1 MSNDRIAESFLQ
13 QWNANNKGIKVDQF
27 GILDVDS
34 VEKYGQGS
42 LFGDGQYSDRENQ
55 KKMFTQRVESEC
67 GANTHESGKGFGK
80 GNTCATGG
88 KATTKPSAKS
98 RQEMVDSGKNDD
110 YFRMGGKDLKSAAE
124 GGDDEAKAELNRRAQ
139 KKGRDLPYPEETPAE
154 GETKNVSFTYN
165 GKTINAEVSIGP
177 NGGLIKLTDE
187 NFEEIST
194 RGVTNE
200 EAGNYLLQ
208 VRNRMSDYQEHE
220 PDEYMIAGDDDPEAD
235 EELPEQRPWEGDD
248 VTGGEDYVSGSD
260 LVDTNGFK
268 SAQGDELIAEL
279 WSEGETSEIHL
290 YHSVDGKKTSVHSE
304 YQMDPKEAAA
314 QFDRIAK
321 GDGAGM
327 LKDLEAGQDDD
338 APVEEAPVEEA
349 PAEEAPA
356 EEAEATGENVTK
368 TFDFSPVG
376 LGPNAAEEFHSH
388 LVEAGLWVVPDF
400 EANRFNI
407 TGPEDKIQEAVS
419 GLYGRSAFEIDLP
432 EDSDYESTA
441 NDVRGLTEG
450 TLSDEAL
457 IDQTKVTKDGKEL
470 YIERH
475 EDRDDYMVQQQP
487 GRTYYAKDFE
497 DAKANYLKKLGLDPE
512 APAPEE
518 KPGAT
523 QEEAPEGNLDDNA
536 ITREKLLEDFNDLSN
551 ADIANMTA
559 EQLAELDTTIGDKS
573 MSIQRLERDR
583 RGEKQEYYAIDHGG
597 RFEGK
602 GRAFAYDPES
612 AKQRWNEI
620 ANQQADSQET
630 ADRINRGRD
639 RLLERRAQQEP
650 AQTLSYDE
658 LMETTDPREVLN
670 EYKREDDPDYAYA
683 RKSSVGNFGADVG
696 DSARHKRNMYA
707 DLDSVVNGADA
718 DKLMTA
724 KKILPFYP
732 NNISD
737 VAEHDPLGAIEAML
751 ALRAFPGQLKEDKRG
766 YHKFPSDSP
775 SDSSVMAIKYPGKKI
790 KQNSKQEQ
798 QKAYFQAVVDFQKFI
813 DKTAAESSS
822 YHDMGIADQAANWMR
837 EAAVKARAAGNG
849 VLYSVLADR
858 NNINKVRNSM
868 RFSSSSFG
876 LSKVGKLFEGAGLL
890 EPGMGYRDVSNS
902 REAYE
907 KMKDVAYSLSEGKSV
922 NAAFGQSKS
931 RGPREGAG
939 TADRSHRYTDH
950 AQRTGGPEATHG
962 GDFQKAMTYLENE
975 VKFRGLQWGNSVTDK
990 ERKHHATMLSDAML
1004 DLADVTGMPLD
1015 QMSFGGKLAMAVGA
1029 RGRGTAMA
1037 HYEPGYNTINLT
1049 RKNGIGSLAH
1059 EWGHAMDY
1067 LAGGGSPL
1075 TEGGTPYEGGG
1086 SVKAAIDKFNKA
1098 CETSGFLD
1106 AVKNS
1111 ESHKMNRKKGGDKA
1125 NYWTEPKEMFARSFE
1140 SWVAE
1145 KLNSSGRANTYLTAG
1160 ANVPTETSSGEYP
1173 TKAHMEVLS
1182 PIFEEVMDAYRKTKL
1197 QQDKPIKYSAEERH
1211 FLQERFLNL
1220 WSSI

>member
-13 QWNANNKGIKVDQF
+13 QWNANNKGIKADQF

-42 LFGDGQYSDRENQ
+42 LFGDGQHSDRENQ
-55 KKMFTQRVESEC
+55 KKMFGKPRAQSEC
-67 GANTHESGKGFGK
+67 GANTHDSGKGFGK

-88 KATTKPSAKS
+88 KATAKPSAKS

-124 GGDDEAKAELNRRAQ
+124 GGDDEAKAELNRRAE

-248 VTGGEDYVSGSD
+248 VTGGDDYVSGSD
-260 LVDTNGFK
+260 LVDTSGFK

-338 APVEEAPVEEA
+338 PADEA

-356 EEAEATGENVTK
+356 DNDQPKEGQQYRLTGGPDDPSVAGGNSWEE
-368 TFDFSPVG
+368 S
-376 LGPNAAEEFHSH
+376 
-388 LVEAGLWVVPDF
+388 
-400 EANRFNI
+400 
-407 TGPEDKIQEAVS
+407 
-419 GLYGRSAFEIDLP
+419 
-432 EDSDYESTA
+432 
-441 NDVRGLTEG
+441 
-450 TLSDEAL
+450 
-457 IDQTKVTKDGKEL
+457 KV
-470 YIERH
+470 
-475 EDRDDYMVQQQP
+475 
-487 GRTYYAKDFE
+487 
-497 DAKANYLKKLGLDPE
+497 DPE
-512 APAPEE
+512 EGLPGKSDAPEE
-518 KPGAT
+518 MPGAT
-523 QEEAPEGNLDDNA
+523 QEEASEAPALEEKPAQQGADADEMLAQVPDVASMDLENMTNEEMEEQTSVTFGGKTLKMVKEDNGELAVQLGGMRGWAKDTENA
-536 ITREKLLEDFNDLSN
+536 IRRYEEF
-551 ADIANMTA
+551 A
-559 EQLAELDTTIGDKS
+559 KS
-573 MSIQRLERDR
+573 HAYEVEASDR
-583 RGEKQEYYAIDHGG
+583 RRIG
-597 RFEGK
+597 RE
-602 GRAFAYDPES
+602 ALIE
-612 AKQRWNEI
+612 QR
-620 ANQQADSQET
+620 QQKSEVVK
-630 ADRINRGRD
+630 NM
-639 RLLERRAQQEP
+639 
-650 AQTLSYDE
+650 SYDE
-658 LMETTDPREVLN
+658 VMESDDPRGVLS
-670 EYKREDDPDYAYA
+670 EYKRVDDPDYDYA
-683 RKSSVGNFGADVG
+683 RKSVVGNFGDDVG
-696 DSARHKRNMYA
+696 DSARHKRNMYS
-707 DLDSVVNGADA
+707 DLDSVLSRPDA
-718 DKLMTA
+718 DKVMTA
-724 KKILPFYP
+724 KKILSFHP

-737 VAEHDPLGAIEAML
+737 VIEHDPMMGIFAPIILN
-751 ALRAFPGQLKEDKRG
+751 AFPGKLLGDKSSYGYGEEGKSKTVVGYINGEYVAVEQNTKED
-766 YHKFPSDSP
+766 
-775 SDSSVMAIKYPGKKI
+775 
-790 KQNSKQEQ
+790 Q
-798 QKAYFQAVVDFQKFI
+798 QKAYFKAVLDFQ
-813 DKTAAESSS
+813 
-822 YHDMGIADQAANWMR
+822 NWLDN
-837 EAAVKARAAGNG
+837 EAATRDSGDSGHRTLARDARNWLNVRASKELRAGNA
-849 VLYSVLADR
+849 VLSETLDKGRTKVQNSV
-858 NNINKVRNSM
+858 KTNS
-868 RFSSSSFG
+868 RTGLTKLGKLIKDSG
-876 LSKVGKLFEGAGLL
+876 LSNWSGVIDS
-890 EPGMGYRDVSNS
+890 RDN
-902 REAYE
+902 YE
-907 KMKDVAYSLSEGKSV
+907 QAKGIAYSLAEGKPV
-922 NAAFGQSKS
+922 TAAFGQSKS

-1111 ESHKMNRKKGGDKA
+1111 ASHKMNQKKGGDKA
-1125 NYWTEPKEMFARSFE
+1125 GYWTEPKEMFARSFE

-1173 TKAHMEVLS
+1173 TKAHMEVFS